1 MINIL
6 NIKEH
11 KYSYVVQTLKLLNPL
26 NILDKGYSV
35 VYKDDKIVKD
45 VDNLSVGDDLTI
57 RFKSG
62 SVITKV
68 SKIDERKF
76 I

>member
-1 MINIL
+1 MDSDSEKENNL
-6 NIKEH
+6 NTDYMHDFYTKEEL
-11 KYSYVVQTLKLLNPL
+11 KY
-26 NILDKGYSV
+26 
-35 VYKDDKIVKD
+35 
-45 VDNLSVGDDLTI
+45 VDNLSVGDNLTI